1 MWQSPPPADGERSRP
16 TGRWLRILAAVLST
30 AALAATAHAQL
41 LATGRFLV
49 VPEDSRVELFVRDNV
64 GGFRVRAQQFEG
76 AAVVRQT
83 GERSFVADLEL
94 TVFAR
99 SVTTGLALRDT
110 QMHRDQLLTD
120 QYPTITFQGMVA
132 TDAARVVGTFPAM
145 AHGRLTLRGVTRQV
159 SVPVQV
165 TPLPD
170 GFRGRAEF
178 ELRMSDYGM
187 PVPRFLFFVAE
198 DVVRATV
205 DLRLRAGGR
214 P

>member
-1 MWQSPPPADGERSRP
+1 MGN
-16 TGRWLRILAAVLST
+16 LRRRAARLFQAMAV
-30 AALAATAHAQL
+30 AACAAAMGPTAHAQL
-41 LATGRFLV
+41 LATGRFVV

-76 AAVVRQT
+76 VAVVRQT

-132 TDAARVVGTFPAM
+132 TDAARVIGTFPAM
-145 AHGRLTLRGVTRQV
+145 AHGRLTLRGVTRPV
-159 SVPVQV
+159 SAPVQV

-205 DLRLRAGGR
+205 DLRLRAAGR

>member
-1 MWQSPPPADGERSRP
+1 MQDAARSLSARPGKRVGPAVAGV
-16 TGRWLRILAAVLST
+16 LVAMLAV
-30 AALAATAHAQL
+30 AAGHAQL
-41 LATGRFLV
+41 LATGRFVV
-49 VPEDSRVELFVRDNV
+49 VPEDSRVELFARDNV

-76 AAVVRQT
+76 TAVVRQT

-110 QMHRDQLLTD
+110 QMHRQQLLTE
-120 QYPTITFQGMVA
+120 QYPTITFQGMVS
-132 TDAARVVGTFPAM
+132 TDAARVIGTLPAVV
-145 AHGRLTLRGVTRQV
+145 HGRLTLRGVTRPV
-159 SVPVQV
+159 SAPAQV

-198 DVVRATV
+198 DLVKVTVELRVRAAN
-205 DLRLRAGGR
+205 RS
-214 P
+214 

>member
-1 MWQSPPPADGERSRP
+1 MWTRVGVSARHNS
-16 TGRWLRILAAVLST
+16 GRLLGGITAAALWLS
-30 AALAATAHAQL
+30 ALAATGHAQL
-41 LATGRFLV
+41 LATGRFAV

-76 AAVVRQT
+76 TAWVRQT

-94 TVFAR
+94 TVAAR
-99 SVTTGLALRDT
+99 SVTTGLALRDA
-110 QMHRDQLLTD
+110 QMHRDQLLSE
-120 QYPTITFQGMVA
+120 QYPTISFQGMVT
-132 TDAARVVGTFPAM
+132 TDAARVIGTFPAM

-159 SVPVQV
+159 SAPVQV

-198 DVVRATV
+198 DLVRVTV
-205 DLRLRAGGR
+205 ELRLRAANR
-214 P
+214 S